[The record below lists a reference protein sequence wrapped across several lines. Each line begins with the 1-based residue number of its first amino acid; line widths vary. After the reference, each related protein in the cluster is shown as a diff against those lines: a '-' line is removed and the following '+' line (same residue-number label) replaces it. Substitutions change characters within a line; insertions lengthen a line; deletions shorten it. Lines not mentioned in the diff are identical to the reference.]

1 MGQKLTLNM
10 MEVIGMMMN
19 RKKRDRK
26 RDEFLKGQGFKIIR
40 MESKRSIPSWEQ
52 IEDEINYLMEKPER
66 KFAHL
71 CIDNIN
77 N

>member
-1 MGQKLTLNM
+1 
-10 MEVIGMMMN
+10 
-19 RKKRDRK
+19 
-26 RDEFLKGQGFKIIR
+26 